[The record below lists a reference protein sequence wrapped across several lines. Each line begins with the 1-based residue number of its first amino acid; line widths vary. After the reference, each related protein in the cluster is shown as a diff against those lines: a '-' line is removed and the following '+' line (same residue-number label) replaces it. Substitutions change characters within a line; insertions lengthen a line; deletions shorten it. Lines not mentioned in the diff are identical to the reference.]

1 MKTNT
6 VLNLKISSIGKDGDG
21 IAEINQKFVVYVP
34 GAAEGDMLKVSI
46 TETHKTY
53 ARAEILKIISPSK
66 SRIKPVCKLSD
77 VCGGCQ
83 LQHIDY
89 NAQLALK
96 QRIVK
101 QCLDFFDGEIFKT
114 LPSENIFRYRNKA
127 LIPVSKDV
135 NGHIIAGIF
144 KKDSHEIISCPDCKI
159 GIKENE
165 EIIKTVISHLEKYN
179 IEPYDENT
187 SNGILRHVLIRKGF
201 FTDELMVS
209 LIINAEKLPYENELV
224 KKLTENNENIKTV
237 CITPNLQNT
246 NVINGKEFR
255 TIYGEGFITDYIGKI
270 KFKISPLSFF
280 QINPK
285 QTVKLYEKVL
295 EYAALTGKETVFD
308 LYCGVGTISLFL
320 AKKAKKVYGIEI
332 IPQAIENAKENA
344 EINGISN
351 AEFLCG
357 NAGEIFSG
365 LVENQKVK
373 ADVVVVDPPRKGCE
387 EELLKTVLK
396 LKPKKF
402 VYVSCNPISLARDLK
417 FLTTNG
423 FVLEKVQPA
432 DMFPHTVHV
441 ETVCLLTFCF

>member
-6 VLNLKISSIGKDGDG
+6 ILNLKISEIGKDGDG
-21 IAEINQKFVVYVP
+21 IAKVNENFCVYIPFALP
-34 GAAEGDMLKVSI
+34 GDKVSAEI
-46 TETHKTY
+46 TESYKTY
-53 ARAEILKIISPSK
+53 AKAKILKFFEFSPSRVK
-66 SRIKPVCKLSD
+66 TKCQFVEL
-77 VCGGCQ
+77 CGGCQ
-83 LQHIDY
+83 IQQMKYSEQLNLKKKIVETCLQTFG
-89 NAQLALK
+89 
-96 QRIVK
+96 VK
-101 QCLDFFDGEIFKT
+101 IEET
-114 LPSENIFRYRNKA
+114 LPSENIFRYRNKS

-135 NGHIIAGIF
+135 NKNIIAGIY

-165 EIIKTVISHLEKYN
+165 KIIKTVISHLEQYN

-187 SNGILRHVLIRKGF
+187 CTGILRHILIRKGF
-201 FTDELMVS
+201 FTNEVMIS
-209 LIINAEKLPYENELV
+209 LIVNAEKLPHENELV
-224 KKLTENNENIKTV
+224 KKLTENNGNIKTV

-270 KFKISPLSFF
+270 KYKISPLSFF

-295 EYAALTGKETVFD
+295 EFAALTGKETVFD

-320 AKKAKKVYGIEI
+320 AQKAKKVYGVEI

-344 EINGISN
+344 EINRISN

-357 NAGEIFSG
+357 NAGEIFNR

-402 VYVSCNPISLARDLK
+402 VYVSCNPVSLARDLK
-417 FLTTNG
+417 FLTENG

>member
-1 MKTNT
+1 MKTGIKLTLN
-6 VLNLKISSIGKDGDG
+6 VLDLGEDGDG
-21 IAEINQKFVVYVP
+21 VAKVNENFCVYVP
-34 GAAEGDMLKVSI
+34 HALPGEKVSVLI
-46 TETHKTY
+46 TESYKTY
-53 ARAEILKIISPSK
+53 AKGKLLKIFNFSPLRVK
-66 SRIKPVCKLSD
+66 TPCGFVEL
-77 VCGGCQ
+77 CGGCQ
-83 LQHIDY
+83 IQQMKY
-89 NAQLALK
+89 SEQLILK
-96 QRIVK
+96 KKIVEN
-101 QCLDFFDGEIFKT
+101 CLKSFGVKVEET
-114 LPSENIFRYRNKA
+114 LPSENVFRYRNKA

-135 NGHIIAGIF
+135 NGNIIAGIY

-165 EIIKTVISHLEKYN
+165 EIIKTVISHLKKYG
-179 IEPYDENT
+179 IEPYDEKT
-187 SNGILRHVLIRKGF
+187 CKGVLRHVLIRKGF
-201 FTDELMVS
+201 FTGELMVS
-209 LIINAEKLPYENELV
+209 LIVNALELPYETELV
-224 KKLTENNENIKTV
+224 KELTENNENIKTV

-255 TIYGEGFITDYIGKI
+255 TVYGGGFITDYIGSI

-295 EYAALTGKETVFD
+295 EFADLTGKEPVFD

-320 AKKAKKVYGIEI
+320 AQKAQKVYGVEI

-344 EINGISN
+344 AINGISN

-357 NAGEIFSG
+357 NAGEIFNR

-387 EELLKTVLK
+387 EELLKTVLR

-402 VYVSCNPISLARDLK
+402 VYVSCNPVSLARDLK
-417 FLTTNG
+417 FLTANG

-432 DMFPHTVHV
+432 DMFPHTAHV
-441 ETVCLLTFCF
+441 ETVCLLTFSS